1 MILSWVVGNAF
12 LVSTDLI
19 ATFHVLRI
27 AEIKNVIAFL
37 DIVETGVT
45 TDFGEKL
52 VKHPAKVSKHCVTS
66 TFDEPPS
73 KFGKICL
80 SLT

>member
-1 MILSWVVGNAF
+1 MILSWVVRNAF

-19 ATFHVLRI
+19 ATFHVHRI

-52 VKHPAKVSKHCVTS
+52 VKHPAKVTLCNVN
-66 TFDEPPS
+66 
-73 KFGKICL
+73 L
-80 SLT
+80 